1 MGEKSYEN
9 PRIKTEPGKESQGT
23 KASTVTMM
31 DLSQPFLV
39 EYILERATLV
49 NKRLE
54 EMKQQ
59 KNTETQVQSQNVKH
73 ENTQQSSILS
83 CKRYKQMD

>member
-1 MGEKSYEN
+1 MPQYIVRELSGIGEKSYEN
-9 PRIKTEPGKESQGT
+9 PRIKTELGKESQGT

-39 EYILERATLV
+39 EYVLERATLV
-49 NKRLE
+49 KNRLE

-59 KNTETQVQSQNVKH
+59 KNTH
-73 ENTQQSSILS
+73 RNTGTIPK
-83 CKRYKQMD
+83 CKT